1 MREPRIHTAKKSL
14 GQNFLNSPKAL
25 RQIIEASHLSAN
37 DVVLEVGPGKGA
49 LTEKLL
55 ETGATIL
62 AVEKDREL
70 IPYLEEKFAIYIK
83 SKKFK
88 LVEADIL
95 EYSLPKNIHSYKLVA
110 NIPYYIT
117 GAIIRKFLDA
127 DKQPTH
133 MTLLVQKEVA
143 ERMVA
148 RDKKES
154 LLSLAVKAYGT
165 PKIISIVP
173 RGAFAPAPSVDSAII
188 AIETISRKNFK
199 NKKHEERFF
208 ELIHKGFAHKRKT
221 LWHNLDMMVTKEK
234 DFFFEKN
241 NLNTKVRAEDLSI
254 VTWLKIALN

>member
-1 MREPRIHTAKKSL
+1 MSEVQKHIAKKSL

-25 RQIIEASHLSAN
+25 RQIIEASHLTKN

-62 AVEKDREL
+62 AIEKDREL
-70 IPYLEEKFAIYIK
+70 IPYLTEKFAVYIK
-83 SKKFK
+83 SKKLK

-95 EYSLPKNIHSYKLVA
+95 EYALPKGITSYKLVA

-127 DKQPTH
+127 DKQPNH

-143 ERMVA
+143 ERMIA

-173 RGAFAPAPSVDSAII
+173 RGAFAPAPSVDSTII

-199 NKKHEERFF
+199 NKKHETNFF

-221 LWHNLDMMVTKEK
+221 LWHNLDTMSTEEKES
-234 DFFFEKN
+234 FFEKN
-241 NLNTKVRAEDLSI
+241 SLDKKVRAEDI
-254 VTWLKIALN
+254 AIEKWLEISK

>member
-25 RQIIEASHLSAN
+25 RQIIEASHLTLN

-55 ETGATIL
+55 ETGATVL
-62 AVEKDREL
+62 AVEKDRKL

-95 EYSLPKNIHSYKLVA
+95 EYSLPKNIQSYKLVA

-165 PKIISIVP
+165 PKIIGVVP

-199 NKKHEERFF
+199 NKKHETNFF

-221 LWHNLDMMVTKEK
+221 LWHNLDTMSTEERES
-234 DFFFEKN
+234 FFEKN
-241 NLNTKVRAEDLSI
+241 SLDKKVRAEDI
-254 VTWLKIALN
+254 AIEKWLEISK

>member
-1 MREPRIHTAKKSL
+1 MSEHRTHKAKKSL

-25 RQIIEASHLSAN
+25 RQIIEASHLTEK
-37 DVVLEVGPGKGA
+37 DLVLEVGPGKGA

-55 ETGATIL
+55 ETGATVL

-70 IPYLEEKFAIYIK
+70 IPYLTEKFTHYIQT
-83 SKKFK
+83 KKFT

-95 EYSLPKNIHSYKLVA
+95 EYTLPKNVSSYKLVA

-117 GAIIRKFLDA
+117 GAIIRKYLDG
-127 DKQPTH
+127 DVQPTH

-143 ERMVA
+143 ERMIA

-165 PKIISIVP
+165 PKIISVVP

-188 AIETISRKNFK
+188 TIETISRKNFK
-199 NKKHEERFF
+199 NKTHEKKFF

-221 LWHNLDMMVTKEK
+221 LWHNLDSMYNEEKEI
-234 DFFFEKN
+234 FFVKN
-241 NLNTKVRAEDLSI
+241 NLNKKVRAED
-254 VTWLKIALN
+254 IAIGKWIEISK